1 LAAPSIRA
9 GINQTIMLSLAM
21 VVVASLIGAKGLGED
36 VLEALQ
42 YANVGQ
48 GILAGFSILFCAM
61 ILDRIVLLDFG
72 ATQPIAPTL
81 VAQFRALA
89 GVALG
94 GDAGQTR
101 AALLG
106 MGYMGPDTAAHHQ
119 ALIQQMFDLATAP
132 LRQEAGFDF
141 GATDLLERLR
151 DMGLA
156 IGTER
161 ELAHVP
167 PPETLFVHRKIGGMY
182 LLATTLRA
190 KLALR
195 PMIAAH
201 ATGACTV

>member
-1 LAAPSIRA
+1 VAGVPIDDLRDAPQEQRNHVAAALIDLVLRELFVFGLMQTDPNLANYRYNPET
-9 GINQTIMLSLAM
+9 G
-21 VVVASLIGAKGLGED
+21 
-36 VLEALQ
+36 
-42 YANVGQ
+42 
-48 GILAGFSILFCAM
+48 
-61 ILDRIVLLDFG
+61 RIVLLDFG

-81 VAQFRALA
+81 VGQFRALA

-132 LRQEAGFDF
+132 LRQEAVFDF